1 MEDLVV
7 RVPGQCQVE
16 HQLPDEQLDVI
27 DKPLWYLP
35 HHVVFHP
42 RNPAKLRVVV
52 NCPAKFREMSLND
65 QLMHGPDLTN
75 NLFGV
80 RNRLRQEAIALVSYI
95 EGMFHQVK
103 VDLKDYDA
111 LRFLWWQDGDLT
123 QQPVEYRM
131 VVRLFGSTSSPS
143 CASFCLRKT
152 ALDNKSDF
160 GHQVSDTVPK
170 NFHVDDCLKTVSSK
184 AVAVQLRI
192 DLCHLLSRG
201 GFRLTKWLCN
211 DKGVLET
218 IPKFERA
225 DQCWIWTFQTKIFP
239 KKEHLESSGIWI
251 QICSPSR

>member
-7 RVPGQCQVE
+7 RVPGYCQVE

-80 RNRLRQEAIALVSYI
+80 LNRLRQEAIALVLYI

-123 QQPVEYRM
+123 Q
-131 VVRLFGSTSSPS
+131 
-143 CASFCLRKT
+143 
-152 ALDNKSDF
+152 
-160 GHQVSDTVPK
+160 
-170 NFHVDDCLKTVSSK
+170 
-184 AVAVQLRI
+184 
-192 DLCHLLSRG
+192 
-201 GFRLTKWLCN
+201 
-211 DKGVLET
+211 
-218 IPKFERA
+218 
-225 DQCWIWTFQTKIFP
+225 
-239 KKEHLESSGIWI
+239 
-251 QICSPSR
+251 